1 MAAGGR
7 LGVGNDPRYNKTR
20 CFEPF
25 PFPNLADHPTLLAA
39 TAEELDAHRKRQQA
53 AHTSLTLTDMY
64 NVLDAL
70 RLGRVLSA
78 KEKIMH
84 SNGLLSVPRWTSVAT
99 TLQPTRQDEEGRHG
113 RGGSGHHEAR
123 VAEHAARADA

>member
-1 MAAGGR
+1 MQWALAAGGR

-25 PFPNLADHPTLLAA
+25 PFPNLADQPTLATQLAA

-53 AHTSLTLTDMY
+53 AHASLTLTDMY

-78 KEKIMH
+78 KEKVTH
-84 SNGLLSVPRWTSVAT
+84 SNGLVSMLAELHDRID
-99 TLQPTRQDEEGRHG
+99 TLVLQ
-113 RGGSGHHEAR
+113 A
-123 VAEHAARADA
+123 